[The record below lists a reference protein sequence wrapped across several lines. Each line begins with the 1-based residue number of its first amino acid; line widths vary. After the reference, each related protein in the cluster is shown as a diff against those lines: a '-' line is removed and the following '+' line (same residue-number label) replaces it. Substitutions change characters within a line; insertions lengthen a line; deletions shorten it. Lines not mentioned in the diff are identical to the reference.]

1 MEKRQTIK
9 KWLLCTGLILMSM
22 LAGTSCVMDNDDLP
36 DCPPEPVP
44 SKDAPAVTAYIY
56 CNNKR
61 IDWEEGNKIGV
72 YMIDNEREVLL
83 QDSLGAPYVLND
95 NPTGLFIPQ
104 WGVGDQVLTR
114 PELGVTWDA
123 TGIYPYGTSL
133 KNTNTFNLSILD
145 QKAQDKLDVF
155 TAKRVTNVT
164 AYTDTLH
171 LDLYRRMSRILFN
184 MTLTEVKADKSEA
197 EANDKLA
204 GATIQVSGLPVNGT
218 FTFSDNTLKTSDVQ
232 PFQAYVT
239 ENGKQGQAIV
249 FPAESTKDVR
259 FQVSLPQYPDTVYSF
274 VLSEDMMLEECNS
287 YEFEMNMKYVY
298 KPEVKKYNVKYRYEG
313 AANKDN
319 VIVTRGD
326 GTTLPWGEGDV
337 IVVEENSDFTFR
349 YTSSLQV
356 SVRTEDGETLPMTS
370 GKPYT
375 FEQIQKDITVI
386 IYVEEA
392 KPDPDPEPEK
402 TYKVTYRYEGE
413 ANANNV
419 NVFKNGM
426 STAWAQTETIT
437 VKENED
443 FTFGFRSDMVVTVK
457 TKDGKN
463 LSMGSGNPY
472 TFTKINKDIE
482 IIIYAETPEYAVKYV
497 FVGEYTEEN
506 VNVQKGVGQ
515 NTFQNW
521 IKAQTVWVR
530 EGDNFTF
537 KADQTTNSG
546 FPITITVKA
555 KDKVVEPENGS
566 YTLKNIYE
574 DITIVI
580 STDLHKVF
588 YEYTGEATKD
598 NVSVYKSSDFTD
610 ANKWTDKT
618 EIIYVDHDK
627 NFTFGTYSRHELV
640 VTENSKSISPESV
653 STDKTKNTFELKKIQ
668 EDKKVIIGAKTE
680 EDLLEHKVIY
690 LLYGAAEGATTVT
703 TTDDQA
709 WAENNAGV
717 KTVKDGEGFSF
728 NASCQWNLTVTAFET
743 NNPGNS
749 VAVNNSGNS
758 YSLSNIKKNVTV
770 HIEATTHT
778 VSFTYEGV
786 NVNEQSTPL
795 TTGGA
800 SWKPGT
806 DGTVTV
812 DHNDSFTF
820 TNKSPFTIT
829 VTQKEGETTKQW
841 EVAPGKSHNFDNV
854 TSNINLVVTQKTALL
869 KVTYVF
875 DETPAEWVSVA
886 DNRHTTWAIAEA
898 RYVESGKDFTIDCSS
913 AKDGV
918 SVTYVKT
925 SDDAVLL
932 GPTSGKTY
940 TLADVT
946 KDEVLHIKAKK
957 QHKMTYEIKTAEG
970 TIQPSGFKVY
980 KDGSSTVWTTGTTE
994 TVSAGTDFTLAYSN
1008 DEDYTITVQRKANN
1022 ATADIKMVVGE
1033 NQSTYKDTDVQT
1045 DIHYIITLAKK
1056 PTLTIT
1062 ITGQSNIVDSDI
1074 TGGTVEYNSTT
1085 GEFKPTISNPKW
1097 GLTVSIKKNGA
1108 TTAEPLSPDADEK
1121 YKVDGITKDTE
1132 IIITPYR
1139 KPANMP
1145 IDAKIHIWEDLP
1157 EVNGGVIYPKSK

>member
-259 FQVSLPQYPDTVYSF
+259 FLVSLPQYPDTVYSF
-274 VLSEDMMLEECNS
+274 VLNEEIILEECNS

-337 IVVEENSDFTFR
+337 IVVDENSDFTFR

-457 TKDGKN
+457 TKDGEN

-497 FVGEYTEEN
+497 FVGTYTEQL
-506 VNVQKGVGQ
+506 VTVQKKVQ
-515 NTFQNW
+515 NAFNAWGKTE
-521 IKAQTVWVR
+521 TVWVR
-530 EGDNFTF
+530 EGNDFTF
-537 KADQTTNSG
+537 RPDSEVTV
-546 FPITITVKA
+546 TVKVN
-555 KDKVVEPENGS
+555 DKELPKNADGS
-566 YTLKNIYE
+566 YTLK
-574 DITIVI
+574 DITENITVVI
-580 STDLHKVF
+580 STNVHKVI
-588 YEYTGEATKD
+588 YKYVGESANKT
-598 NVSVYKSSDFTD
+598 NVSVYR
-610 ANKWTDKT
+610 DKNLTEAWEEET
-618 EIIYVDHDK
+618 EIVWVEDGKD
-627 NFTFGTYSRHELV
+627 FAFGTDSHYGLV
-640 VTENSKSISPESV
+640 VTDNDGMLTPSKVTGSI
-653 STDKTKNTFELKKIQ
+653 TQNTFEIKNITKDITVLISA
-668 EDKKVIIGAKTE
+668 ETE
-680 EDLLEHKVIY
+680 EDLENPKVIY
-690 LLYGAAEGATTVT
+690 VLTNAAVGNTTVT
-703 TTDDQA
+703 TSAEA
-709 WAENNAGV
+709 WTENTAGIKSV
-717 KTVKDGEGFSF
+717 KSGDSFSF
-728 NASCQWNLTVTAFET
+728 TATSKYTLTVTALYPNDPKKKVEVAK
-743 NNPGNS
+743 NGNEYTI
-749 VAVNNSGNS
+749 SG
-758 YSLSNIKKNVTV
+758 IEKNVL
-770 HIEATTHT
+770 IYISATTYT
-778 VSFTYEGV
+778 VDYAYTGTHV
-786 NVNEQSTPL
+786 ST
-795 TTGGA
+795 TTVPVKDETTPVTI
-800 SWKPGT
+800 WKPGT
-806 DGTVTV
+806 DGMVTV
-812 DHNDSFTF
+812 DNDGSFKF
-820 TNKSPFTIT
+820 TN
-829 VTQKEGETTKQW
+829 
-841 EVAPGKSHNFDNV
+841 
-854 TSNINLVVTQKTALL
+854 TSN
-869 KVTYVF
+869 
-875 DETPAEWVSVA
+875 
-886 DNRHTTWAIAEA
+886 
-898 RYVESGKDFTIDCSS
+898 
-913 AKDGV
+913 
-918 SVTYVKT
+918 
-925 SDDAVLL
+925 
-932 GPTSGKTY
+932 
-940 TLADVT
+940 
-946 KDEVLHIKAKK
+946 
-957 QHKMTYEIKTAEG
+957 
-970 TIQPSGFKVY
+970 
-980 KDGSSTVWTTGTTE
+980 
-994 TVSAGTDFTLAYSN
+994 
-1008 DEDYTITVQRKANN
+1008 YTITVSGYNEPFTLNPGNSYTLSNIKENISLIITANIYKVSYVFDNDPADNVATWVDVKHQNTAWSTTKEFYLEKDKDFSFSCGIKAGINGRIIYVKEAKDGDLTSTNGNYTLSKIQADKEIHIKAVKTYTVYYKYADGTTPPNDFEIWKKTPDDNKNVDWTTAAGERGKVTLDAGSNFEFGMNKKFEVSSTNN
-1022 ATADIKMVVGE
+1022 TVIAKGE
-1033 NQSTYKDTDVQT
+1033 NYQISNIQKDEVIILDAGSKPYVTIVDETGSVDVVYNEHSDYVTSGNSFTIIPRLPENLKDKYSLKITGNKTGETGTSVTVTEKDGSYTVTNVTEDTD
-1045 DIHYIITLAKK
+1045 
-1056 PTLTIT
+1056 
-1062 ITGQSNIVDSDI
+1062 IVI
-1074 TGGTVEYNSTT
+1074 RA
-1085 GEFKPTISNPKW
+1085 I
-1097 GLTVSIKKNGA
+1097 
-1108 TTAEPLSPDADEK
+1108 
-1121 YKVDGITKDTE
+1121 
-1132 IIITPYR
+1132 R
-1139 KPANMP
+1139 KPADVT
-1145 IDAKIHIWEDLP
+1145 IEAVIKDWTELK
-1157 EVNGGVIYPKSK
+1157 EVNGGTLFPDK

>member
-72 YMIDNEREVLL
+72 YMIDNEREILL

-164 AYTDTLH
+164 AFTDTLH

-337 IVVEENSDFTFR
+337 IVVDENSDFTFR
-349 YTSSLQV
+349 YTSDLKV

-386 IYVEEA
+386 IYVEES

-426 STAWAQTETIT
+426 NTAWAQTETIT

-457 TKDGKN
+457 TKDGEN

-497 FVGEYTEEN
+497 FVGTYTEQL
-506 VNVQKGVGQ
+506 VTVQKKVQ
-515 NTFQNW
+515 NAFNAWGKTE
-521 IKAQTVWVR
+521 TVWVR
-530 EGDNFTF
+530 EGNDFTF
-537 KADQTTNSG
+537 RPNSEV
-546 FPITITVKA
+546 TVTVKVN
-555 KDKVVEPENGS
+555 DKELPKNTDGS
-566 YTLKNIYE
+566 YTLKNITE
-574 DITIVI
+574 NITVVI
-580 STDLHKVF
+580 STNVHKVI
-588 YEYTGEATKD
+588 YKYVGESANKT
-598 NVSVYKSSDFTD
+598 NVSVYR
-610 ANKWTDKT
+610 DKNLTEAWEEET
-618 EIIYVDHDK
+618 EIVWVEDGKD
-627 NFTFGTYSRHELV
+627 FAFGTDSHYGLV
-640 VTENSKSISPESV
+640 VTDNDGMLTPSKVTGSI
-653 STDKTKNTFELKKIQ
+653 TQNTFEIKNITKDITVFISA
-668 EDKKVIIGAKTE
+668 ETE
-680 EDLLEHKVIY
+680 EDLENPKVMY
-690 LLYGAAEGATTVT
+690 VLTNAAVGNTTVT
-703 TTDDQA
+703 TSEGA
-709 WAENNAGV
+709 WTENTAGIKSV
-717 KTVKDGEGFSF
+717 KSGDSFSF
-728 NASCQWNLTVTAFET
+728 TATGKYTLTVTALYPNDPKHKIT
-743 NNPGNS
+743 VTKNGNEYTI
-749 VAVNNSGNS
+749 SG
-758 YSLSNIKKNVTV
+758 IEKNVL
-770 HIEATTHT
+770 IYISATTHKVDYT
-778 VSFTYEGV
+778 YTGNTYVLNGAVSVPVLG
-786 NVNEQSTPL
+786 
-795 TTGGA
+795 
-800 SWKPGT
+800 
-806 DGTVTV
+806 DGNPWTEKDIITV
-812 DHNDSFTF
+812 DHNGNVTVKNNSAY
-820 TNKSPFTIT
+820 TIT
-829 VTQKEGETTKQW
+829 VSGWGENPFTLS
-841 EVAPGKSHNFDNV
+841 PGNSKKLE
-854 TSNINLVVTQKTALL
+854 NIIQDTHLEIKADIV
-869 KVTYVF
+869 KVTYVL
-875 DETPAEWVSVA
+875 DDTDASWLSIKQSDKGWVAGEKGAQYMDINSSFTFACSTAKTGVA
-886 DNRHTTWAIAEA
+886 IE
-898 RYVESGKDFTIDCSS
+898 
-913 AKDGV
+913 
-918 SVTYVKT
+918 YVKE
-925 SDDAVLL
+925 SNQNVAVT
-932 GPTSGKTY
+932 GNQY
-940 TLADVT
+940 TLNKVDSD
-946 KDEVLHIKAKK
+946 KEIHIKAVKT
-957 QHKMTYEIKTAEG
+957 HKVTYEIKTVA
-970 TIQPSGFKVY
+970 
-980 KDGSSTVWTTGTTE
+980 GTTKPDGFSIFRDKDTAWE
-994 TVSAGTDFTLAYSN
+994 SGEVG
-1008 DEDYTITVQRKANN
+1008 TITVHAGTSFKFGYNNNDAYNITLQKQVGGNN
-1022 ATADIKMVVGE
+1022 ATDDTMVVGE
-1033 NQSTYKDTDVQT
+1033 TQSTHTESINDDT
-1045 DIHYIITLAKK
+1045 HYIITLAKK
-1056 PTLTIT
+1056 PVVTVITEEGITPDVTTSPVDYDSNVVFTPTVDDKWTLKVTV
-1062 ITGQSNIVDSDI
+1062 TGNGDPTVRVLTPDT
-1074 TGGTVEYNSTT
+1074 TGKYTVEH
-1085 GEFKPTISNPKW
+1085 
-1097 GLTVSIKKNGA
+1097 
-1108 TTAEPLSPDADEK
+1108 
-1121 YKVDGITKDTE
+1121 ITKDTT
-1132 IIITPYR
+1132 ITLTKTR
-1139 KPANMP
+1139 KPSDMP
-1145 IDAKIHIWEDLP
+1145 INADIHIWDKLP